1 MDVHVAATRENL
13 RCQGR
18 AARELLNA
26 LKLQLCEMR
35 DDYFGVENSVR
46 ELGGRVAGS
55 IKPRHHATDA
65 QTVMS
70 LLGICT
76 FYRGATTVSYTHLTL
91 PTTPYV

>member
-1 MDVHVAATRENL
+1 
-13 RCQGR
+13 
-18 AARELLNA
+18 
-26 LKLQLCEMR
+26 MR

-76 FYRGATTVSYTHLTL
+76 FYRGATR
-91 PTTPYV
+91 